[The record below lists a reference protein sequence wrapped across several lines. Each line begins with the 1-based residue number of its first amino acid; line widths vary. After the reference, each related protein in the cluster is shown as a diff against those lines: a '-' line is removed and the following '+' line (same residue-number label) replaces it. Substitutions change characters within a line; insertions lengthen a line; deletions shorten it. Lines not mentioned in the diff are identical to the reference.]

1 MTAKELK
8 RLSRTELLKMLL
20 QQVEENENLRRELE
34 EANLKL
40 EQRAIVHENSGSIA
54 EAALRISG
62 VFDQAQQAADDYL
75 ESIRLANA
83 EPEAFARMIQ
93 EEAQKKADAIL
104 SAAERRSAR
113 IHAEADEYWNMMRRK
128 VQSMLESE

>member
-8 RLSRTELLKMLL
+8 RLSRTELLEMLL
-20 QQVEENENLRRELE
+20 HQVEENEALRQELE
-34 EANLKL
+34 DARRQLTERTIL
-40 EQRAIVHENSGSIA
+40 HENSGSIA

-83 EPEAFARMIQ
+83 EPDAYVRQ
-93 EEAQKKADAIL
+93 VREEAQAQADAIV
-104 SAAERRSAR
+104 AEAQRRSDR
-113 IHAEADEYWNMMRRK
+113 IRAEADEYWLLMRRK
-128 VQSMLESE
+128 VQGLLQTE